1 MKKQREPLETLQEI
15 RSLMDRSS
23 RFLSLS
29 GFSGVIAGIT
39 AIVGVVAVYQY
50 LGMSMGDRAYYRFAS
65 EQGGSPNMAFYTFIT
80 LDFAI
85 IFLVSLI
92 SSSLLTIRKARKHGQ
107 PIWDATAR
115 RLLVN
120 LIIPLLVGGIYTMI
134 LIYQGHIEL
143 AAPAT
148 LVFYGLALLNASKY
162 TLSDIRYLGLLEIVT
177 GLMATFFIEYG
188 LLFWAFGF
196 GLLHIVYGIFMYY
209 KYEK

>member
-1 MKKQREPLETLQEI
+1 
-15 RSLMDRSS
+15 
-23 RFLSLS
+23 
-29 GFSGVIAGIT
+29 
-39 AIVGVVAVYQY
+39 
-50 LGMSMGDRAYYRFAS
+50 
-65 EQGGSPNMAFYTFIT
+65 
-80 LDFAI
+80 
-85 IFLVSLI
+85 
-92 SSSLLTIRKARKHGQ
+92 
-107 PIWDATAR
+107 
-115 RLLVN
+115 
-120 LIIPLLVGGIYTMI
+120 MI